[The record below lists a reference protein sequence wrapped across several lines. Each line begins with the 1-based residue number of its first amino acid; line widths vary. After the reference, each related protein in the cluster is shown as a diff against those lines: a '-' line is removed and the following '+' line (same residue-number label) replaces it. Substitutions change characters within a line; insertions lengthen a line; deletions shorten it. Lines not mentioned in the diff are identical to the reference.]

1 MRIINTR
8 DGYLTVWKLMV
19 ICVLNFFSKRQT
31 SRHLRMESKKMVQD
45 RNLYRYKFRFSPPKV
60 ITILILPSRML
71 IVNLRGCYGKIRNG
85 EV

>member
-8 DGYLTVWKLMV
+8 DGYLAVWKVMV

-31 SRHLRMESKKMVQD
+31 SRHLRMESKKMVHD
-45 RNLYRYKFRFSPPKV
+45 RNFYRYKFRFSPPKV

-71 IVNLRGCYGKIRNG
+71 VVNLRGCYGKIRNG